1 MSTDQ
6 KKNAHMSAD
15 IQVSINDIVV
25 LAVSATDEY
34 AIPMARAVGLS
45 LIYPDWKE
53 RAYTLDDGTV
63 TFRWSNYDTDE
74 NAALTCTNRVAFQA
88 FQEGFNGGLQSL
100 YAKIATARQ
109 AGDIQRY
116 SMLSAKFAEITS
128 RAQAVGV
135 SEPWWVQVKLHDANG
150 ETV

>member
-34 AIPMARAVGLS
+34 AIPMARAVGLAFR
-45 LIYPDWKE
+45 YPEWKE
-53 RAYTLDDGTV
+53 RPYIMGDGTV
-63 TFRWSNYDTDE
+63 TFRWCNFDTD
-74 NAALTCTNRVAFQA
+74 AALMMCSNRVAFHA
-88 FQEGFNGGLQSL
+88 FQEGFNRGLQSL
-100 YAKIATARQ
+100 HTKIAKARQ

-116 SMLSAKFAEITS
+116 SMLSAKFLKIIS
-128 RAQAVGV
+128 SAQAVGV
-135 SEPWWVQVKLHDANG
+135 SEPWWAQVKLHDTNG